1 MRRSQIQQRVILPHN
16 FTPRYYQ
23 APLFKFVPSVFKR
36 AVCVWHRRAG
46 KDKTLFN
53 LIIREAFLTPGI
65 YYYFFP
71 TYQQGR
77 KILWDGI
84 DKNGFKFLDHVPEA
98 ICKGK
103 NATEMKIT
111 ISTAKNSESII
122 QIIGT
127 DNASSIRGTNPIG
140 CVWSEY
146 SFQDPSAWEVVK
158 PIHSENKGW
167 DVFNYT
173 PNGPNHGQDLYEMAL
188 KDPSWF
194 CQLLTVRDTK
204 DEHGNPLVTDY
215 DIQREREQGMSESM
229 IQQEYYCSFLA
240 AVMGSYF
247 GEEVNWLRNNGR
259 ITKVPFD
266 SNQYVDTWWD
276 IGGASDPA
284 ALWFTQDAPDGVHLI
299 DCHDILG
306 AGIEHWASVLKE
318 RSDKSGYRYGRH
330 GAPHDISVREVSAN
344 ATSRIEIAKGYGINF
359 EIVPRPTDK
368 FNQSIEPARKFF
380 KRCWF
385 NGEKTEVARGLKAL
399 ELYRRKYDNENK
411 VLTITPL
418 HDWTCHFADAFQTLA
433 LGHDRQSY
441 EVRGGMD
448 KVRRAFG

>member
-1 MRRSQIQQRVILPHN
+1 MRRNQTQRVILPHN

-23 APLFKFVPSVFKR
+23 APLFKFVPSAFRR

-111 ISTAKNSESII
+111 ISTAKGTESII

-146 SFQDPSAWEVVK
+146 SFQDPTAWEVVK

-173 PNGPNHGQDLYEMAL
+173 PNGPNHGQELYEMAL
-188 KDPSWF
+188 KDPTWF
-194 CQLLTVRDTK
+194 CQLLTIRDTK
-204 DEHGNPLVTDY
+204 DEFGTPLVTEY

-229 IQQEYYCSFLA
+229 IQQEYFCSWTA
-240 AVMGSYF
+240 TVMGSYF

-259 ITKVPFD
+259 IARVPFD
-266 SNQYVDTWWD
+266 PNQYVDTWWD
-276 IGGASDPA
+276 IGVGDPA
-284 ALWFTQDAPDGVHLI
+284 AIWFTQDAPEGVRAV
-299 DCHDILG
+299 DCYDI
-306 AGIEHWASVLKE
+306 AGGGLSQFAQLLKDRTRE
-318 RSDKSGYRYGRH
+318 CGYKYGRH
-330 GAPHDISVREVSAN
+330 GAPHDIAVREMTAN
-344 ATSRIEIAKGYGINF
+344 ARTRLEIARVEHGIAF
-359 EIVPRPTDK
+359 ETIPRPSDK
-368 FNQSIEPARKFF
+368 QDSIETARRFF
-380 KRCWF
+380 KRCYF
-385 NGEKTEVARGLKAL
+385 DGDKCARGLKAL
-399 ELYRRKYDNENK
+399 ELYRRKYDTENK
-411 VLTITPL
+411 ILTIQPL
-418 HDWTCHFADAFQTLA
+418 RDWTVHLSDAFQTLA